1 MHLFE
6 QKPFPEKY
14 DYLAPDTSEIRL
26 LLDVPGAG
34 VAHCILPAGK
44 ISVAVRH
51 ETVNEI
57 WYVIAGKG
65 ELWQGLD
72 AIDEFAELR
81 PGVTLTIRK
90 GNSFQFR
97 NTGNADLCILIT
109 TSPNWPGAHEAV
121 HVKGYWQ

>member
-1 MHLFE
+1 MQLFE

-34 VAHCILPAGK
+34 VAHCILPPGK
-44 ISVAVRH
+44 VSVAVRH
-51 ETVNEI
+51 QTVNEI
-57 WYVIAGKG
+57 WYVISGKG
-65 ELWQGLD
+65 ELWQGLNT
-72 AIDEFAELR
+72 IDEFAELR
-81 PGVTLTIRK
+81 SGVTLTIKK

-109 TSPNWPGAHEAV
+109 TSPNWPGAQEAV
-121 HVKGYWQ
+121 HVKGYW